1 MNSIKILL
9 LVYLVLRIINFI
21 PSKNLI
27 LKNNLYN
34 FFIFVL
40 ILLLAVLDPILGFLT
55 IIAIILNTN
64 NESFETM
71 LINISNNEIHDLTKT
86 LLQKKIKNIVIEEEN
101 VEEENV
107 EEEDIKKSNSIIV
120 NHNIDE
126 KNDCLPEFIISKEM
140 LSKVQNNISNLDNL
154 DLYPNETQLEDVNI
168 QGVYD
173 EITGYVF

>member
-101 VEEENV
+101 IEEENV
-107 EEEDIKKSNSIIV
+107 VEEDIKKSNSIIV

>member
-1 MNSIKILL
+1 
-9 LVYLVLRIINFI
+9 
-21 PSKNLI
+21 
-27 LKNNLYN
+27 
-34 FFIFVL
+34 
-40 ILLLAVLDPILGFLT
+40 
-55 IIAIILNTN
+55 
-64 NESFETM
+64 M
-71 LINISNNEIHDLTKT
+71 LINISNNEINDLTKT

-101 VEEENV
+101 IEEENIEEENI

>member
-1 MNSIKILL
+1 
-9 LVYLVLRIINFI
+9 
-21 PSKNLI
+21 
-27 LKNNLYN
+27 
-34 FFIFVL
+34 
-40 ILLLAVLDPILGFLT
+40 
-55 IIAIILNTN
+55 
-64 NESFETM
+64 M
-71 LINISNNEIHDLTKT
+71 LINISNNEINDLTKT

-101 VEEENV
+101 VEEENI
-107 EEEDIKKSNSIIV
+107 EEENIEEENIIEEDIKKSNSIIV

>member
-101 VEEENV
+101 IKEENV

>member
-40 ILLLAVLDPILGFLT
+40 ILLLAVLDPILGLLT

-101 VEEENV
+101 IEEENII
-107 EEEDIKKSNSIIV
+107 EEDIKKSNSIIV

>member
-40 ILLLAVLDPILGFLT
+40 ILLLAVLDPILGLLT

-71 LINISNNEIHDLTKT
+71 LINISNNEINDLTKT

-101 VEEENV
+101 IEEENII
-107 EEEDIKKSNSIIV
+107 EEDIKKSNSIIV

>member
-1 MNSIKILL
+1 
-9 LVYLVLRIINFI
+9 
-21 PSKNLI
+21 
-27 LKNNLYN
+27 
-34 FFIFVL
+34 
-40 ILLLAVLDPILGFLT
+40 
-55 IIAIILNTN
+55 
-64 NESFETM
+64 M
-71 LINISNNEIHDLTKT
+71 LINISNNEINDLTKT

-101 VEEENV
+101 VEEENI
-107 EEEDIKKSNSIIV
+107 EEENIIEEDIKKSNSIIV

>member
-1 MNSIKILL
+1 
-9 LVYLVLRIINFI
+9 
-21 PSKNLI
+21 
-27 LKNNLYN
+27 
-34 FFIFVL
+34 
-40 ILLLAVLDPILGFLT
+40 
-55 IIAIILNTN
+55 
-64 NESFETM
+64 M
-71 LINISNNEIHDLTKT
+71 LINISNNEINDLTKT

-101 VEEENV
+101 IIEEENV

>member
-1 MNSIKILL
+1 
-9 LVYLVLRIINFI
+9 
-21 PSKNLI
+21 
-27 LKNNLYN
+27 
-34 FFIFVL
+34 
-40 ILLLAVLDPILGFLT
+40 
-55 IIAIILNTN
+55 
-64 NESFETM
+64 M
-71 LINISNNEIHDLTKT
+71 LINISNNEINDLTKT

-101 VEEENV
+101 IKEENVEEENII
-107 EEEDIKKSNSIIV
+107 EEDIKKSNSIIV

>member
-40 ILLLAVLDPILGFLT
+40 ILLLAVLDPILSLLT

-71 LINISNNEIHDLTKT
+71 LINISNNEINDLTKT

-101 VEEENV
+101 II
-107 EEEDIKKSNSIIV
+107 EEDIKKSNSIIV

>member
-40 ILLLAVLDPILGFLT
+40 ILLLAVLDPILSLLT

-71 LINISNNEIHDLTKT
+71 LINISNNEINDLTKT

-101 VEEENV
+101 II
-107 EEEDIKKSNSIIV
+107 EEDIKKSN
-120 NHNIDE
+120 
-126 KNDCLPEFIISKEM
+126 
-140 LSKVQNNISNLDNL
+140 
-154 DLYPNETQLEDVNI
+154 
-168 QGVYD
+168 
-173 EITGYVF
+173 